1 MVTRNEVFSQT
12 NCLLN
17 CAATAE
23 RKIVMSRNSVTSRTL
38 VQIVEE
44 LESEEE
50 EVIKFACQ
58 DLTSN
63 TNIRE
68 LLSELNDGNSHPVIL
83 ELLYVLKRFDLI
95 KKYYNMTKVEVNMLL
110 IRQSRIISDYR
121 YLMIELNEEVEEHEL
136 DALIFLQKH
145 YLRNGGKLKNKTF
158 LSLIV
163 ELEKNQLV
171 MPSYLDRLETM
182 FQTIHRVDLKNRIRK
197 FQQKDNA
204 VCVGGPYVNA
214 LPVSA
219 SFLRKNSPA
228 NPQLA
233 ASSIKDATPVQETM
247 LQAETCQSR
256 GAGRGEAS
264 GDLPWTSHPRCI
276 VPEQLFKSADH
287 EESYPVRKHHR
298 GFCVIID
305 CVGND
310 AEMLDAAF
318 RSQYFTVECHMY
330 KKVDE
335 VEAILQDVAHME
347 QHRQHDVFVCII
359 ISRGNADSLFC
370 LDGDLPG
377 LSLDRIKS
385 FFTGQSCPNL
395 RGKPKLFFIQNY
407 LVSDTEEEGCVEV
420 DGPQECAARRPQIQ
434 NHSRI
439 PNEADIFWSHC
450 RVKELELQRSSG
462 FPSVYLR
469 SLRDLLAEKKS
480 SKDILDIH
488 TELNRIIY
496 AKKSGYFLQLR
507 HTLTK
512 KLYLHE
518 D

>member
-247 LQAETCQSR
+247 LQ
-256 GAGRGEAS
+256 
-264 GDLPWTSHPRCI
+264 
-276 VPEQLFKSADH
+276 SADH

>member
-1 MVTRNEVFSQT
+1 MSCLLCPVKVTRNEVFCQT

-23 RKIVMSRNSVTSRTL
+23 RNIVMSSHSITSRTL
-38 VQIVEE
+38 IQIVEE
-44 LESEEE
+44 FESEEE
-50 EVIKFACQ
+50 EVIKFACR

-63 TNIRE
+63 TNTRE
-68 LLSELNDGNSHPVIL
+68 LLSELNDRSSHPIIL
-83 ELLYVLKRFDLI
+83 ELLYLLKRFDLI
-95 KKYYNMTKVEVNMLL
+95 KKYYNMTKVEVDRLL
-110 IRQSRIISDYR
+110 LRQSRIISDYR
-121 YLMIELNEEVEEHEL
+121 YIMIELNEQVEEHEL
-136 DALIFLQKH
+136 DSLMFLLKND
-145 YLRNGGKLKNKTF
+145 LRNGGKLKNKTF

-171 MPSYLDRLETM
+171 TPSNLDMLENM
-182 FQTIHRVDLKNRIRK
+182 FQTIHRVDLKKRILK

-214 LPVSA
+214 LPASA
-219 SFLRKNSPA
+219 SFHRLTGPT

-233 ASSIKDATPVQETM
+233 ASSKKDATPVQET
-247 LQAETCQSR
+247 
-256 GAGRGEAS
+256 
-264 GDLPWTSHPRCI
+264 
-276 VPEQLFKSADH
+276 LFQIADH
-287 EESYPVRKHHR
+287 EERYPVRQDHG

-310 AEMLDAAF
+310 AEMLEALF
-318 RSQYFTVECHMY
+318 QSQNFVVKRHMY

-347 QHRQHDVFVCII
+347 QHRHHDIFACII

-420 DGPQECAARRPQIQ
+420 DGHKECAASRPQIQ
-434 NHSRI
+434 NHSKI

-462 FPSVYLR
+462 SPSLYLR

-480 SKDILDIH
+480 RKDLLDIH
-488 TELNRIIY
+488 TDLNRIIY
-496 AKKSGYFLQLR
+496 AKKSGYSLQLR

-512 KLYLHE
+512 KLYLHPA
-518 D
+518 

>member
-1 MVTRNEVFSQT
+1 MVTRNEVFCQT

-23 RKIVMSRNSVTSRTL
+23 RNIVMSRYSVTSRTL
-38 VQIVEE
+38 IQIVEE

-68 LLSELNDGNSHPVIL
+68 LLSELNDRNSHPVIL
-83 ELLYVLKRFDLI
+83 ELLYLLKRFDLI

-136 DALIFLQKH
+136 DALIFLQKN

-171 MPSYLDRLETM
+171 MPSYLDRLESM

-197 FQQKDNA
+197 FQQKDNG

-219 SFLRKNSPA
+219 SFLRKNRPA
-228 NPQLA
+228 NSQLA

-264 GDLPWTSHPRCI
+264 GDQPLTSHPRCT

-310 AEMLDAAF
+310 AEMLEAVF
-318 RSQYFTVECHMY
+318 RSQYFTVKCHMY

-395 RGKPKLFFIQNY
+395 RGKPKLFFLQNY
-407 LVSDTEEEGCVEV
+407 LISDTEEEGCVEV

-462 FPSVYLR
+462 SPSLYLR
-469 SLRDLLAEKKS
+469 SLRDLLAEKKA

-496 AKKSGYFLQLR
+496 AKKSGYSLQLR

>member
-1 MVTRNEVFSQT
+1 MESPEGTPQLCGEQQQPLGQPQTGKSQRSSQRRSSGSSRAGGAK
-12 NCLLN
+12 
-17 CAATAE
+17 AAQRSTKSSG
-23 RKIVMSRNSVTSRTL
+23 RRNSPAKEDPPITVPFTSRMEQL
-38 VQIVEE
+38 A
-44 LESEEE
+44 LESE
-50 EVIKFACQ
+50 VQ
-58 DLTSN
+58 DL
-63 TNIRE
+63 RQK
-68 LLSELNDGNSHPVIL
+68 GV
-83 ELLYVLKRFDLI
+83 
-95 KKYYNMTKVEVNMLL
+95 L
-110 IRQSRIISDYR
+110 IRVPTEERGLKPCCVKQKRSDDWTLCGKTNGVVQKYNSSRKKTSPH
-121 YLMIELNEEVEEHEL
+121 M
-136 DALIFLQKH
+136 A
-145 YLRNGGKLKNKTF
+145 NGNAKT
-158 LSLIV
+158 
-163 ELEKNQLV
+163 E
-171 MPSYLDRLETM
+171 
-182 FQTIHRVDLKNRIRK
+182 
-197 FQQKDNA
+197 
-204 VCVGGPYVNA
+204 
-214 LPVSA
+214 
-219 SFLRKNSPA
+219 
-228 NPQLA
+228 NP
-233 ASSIKDATPVQETM
+233 
-247 LQAETCQSR
+247 
-256 GAGRGEAS
+256 
-264 GDLPWTSHPRCI
+264 
-276 VPEQLFKSADH
+276 KSADH
-287 EESYPVRKHHR
+287 EESYPVRKHHQ

-512 KLYLHE
+512 KTAAVRFQRCCARMTFVTSRSC
-518 D
+518 DRDVIAGPARIAT

>member
-1 MVTRNEVFSQT
+1 MSCLIFPVKVTRNEGFCQT
-12 NCLLN
+12 NCFLN

-23 RKIVMSRNSVTSRTL
+23 RNTVMSSHSVTSRTL
-38 VQIVEE
+38 IQIAEE

-50 EVIKFACQ
+50 EGIKFACQ
-58 DLTSN
+58 DISSN
-63 TNIRE
+63 TNIWE
-68 LLSELNDGNSHPVIL
+68 LLSELNDRNSHPIIL
-83 ELLYVLKRFDLI
+83 ELLYLLKRFDLI
-95 KKYYNMTKVEVNMLL
+95 KKYYNMTKVEVNRLL
-110 IRQSRIISDYR
+110 IMQSRIISDYR

-136 DALIFLQKH
+136 DALIFLKKN

-163 ELEKNQLV
+163 ELEKNQIV
-171 MPSYLDRLETM
+171 MPNKLDMLENM
-182 FQTIHRVDLKNRIRK
+182 FETIHRVDLKNRIRK
-197 FQQKDNA
+197 FQHKDNA

-214 LPVSA
+214 LPASA
-219 SFLRKNSPA
+219 SFPRITSPTNS
-228 NPQLA
+228 QLA

-247 LQAETCQSR
+247 LQ
-256 GAGRGEAS
+256 
-264 GDLPWTSHPRCI
+264 
-276 VPEQLFKSADH
+276 SADH
-287 EESYPVRKHHR
+287 EESYPVRKYHR

-310 AEMLDAAF
+310 AEMLEAVF
-318 RSQYFTVECHMY
+318 RAQYFTVTSHMY
-330 KKVDE
+330 KKADE

-377 LSLDRIKS
+377 LSLDRINS
-385 FFTGQSCPNL
+385 FFTGHSCPNL

-407 LVSDTEEEGCVEV
+407 LVSDAEEEGCVEV
-420 DGPQECAARRPQIQ
+420 DGPQECAAGHPQIQ
-434 NHSRI
+434 NLSRI

-462 FPSVYLR
+462 SPSLYLR

-480 SKDILDIH
+480 SKDLLDIH

-496 AKKSGYFLQLR
+496 AKKSGYSLQLR

-512 KLYLHE
+512 KLYLHK